1 MISESAGSSRP
12 PLLLLQQATHATLHA
27 LSTALSHLGMTPSEL
42 NALANLADGRPR
54 SVAELGMAT
63 GTRATTLTGVLDRL
77 ERKGH
82 LVRRAHPT
90 DRRAVMIELT
100 SAGTDVAAEV
110 RDAVTALE
118 ARLLGRLPAEAIA
131 GFRAV
136 VTALS
141 GAA

>member
-1 MISESAGSSRP
+1 MASARP
-12 PLLLLQQATHATLHA
+12 ALLLLQQATHATLNA
-27 LSTALSHLGMTPSEL
+27 LSATLSHLGMTPSEL
-42 NALANLADGRPR
+42 NALANLADGRRR

-110 RDAVTALE
+110 REAVTELE
-118 ARLLGRLPAEAIA
+118 DRLIGRLPAEAVA

-136 VTALS
+136 VTAL
-141 GAA
+141 AEAR